1 MSDDSDNDL
10 ADLHL
15 MVGSQIA
22 FTNVPR
28 NMLIVSLLISIIGIS
43 MISTWALSESNSD
56 WEPVEA
62 QILDT
67 GVTDYW
73 CSGEGFFDEC
83 EYDGHFPTV
92 EFSWEIDGENFQ
104 SDDYILYPPNL
115 SSDSKAEQ
123 WLEERGIITGAIVT
137 GYVNPNDNSEAVL
150 LKQNWFDILL
160 KSGYIFCGL
169 PFLLCSILPIFLFV
183 TARRFESFLPKER
196 RKRYKLQRVS
206 HNSWITPIEATE
218 LQAEARSAWLKK
230 KQGSLSEEQWEE
242 LSSMAEYMDADSKDI
257 EGGKNQ
263 FTLLL
268 DGKKEIEIKV
278 HSQGDLFQK
287 ISNIESDSFIMYLE
301 DSKSKGRQLEFNF
314 LGDRGGD
321 DYLQIRELIVD
332 EEIRSEDVNV
342 EKNFQRI
349 FSFIKEALDNAN
361 NDDDWWNES

>member
-1 MSDDSDNDL
+1 MSEDSSNDL
-10 ADLHL
+10 AEISL
-15 MVGSQIA
+15 MVGSTFA

-28 NMLIVSLLISIIGIS
+28 NMLIVSLLISVIGIS
-43 MISTWALSESNSD
+43 LISSWALSESNSD

-62 QILDT
+62 QILHT
-67 GVTDYW
+67 MVN
-73 CSGEGFFDEC
+73 SGSCG
-83 EYDGHFPTV
+83 YDCTYNIPWV
-92 EFSWEIDGENFQ
+92 EFSWEIDGENYV

-115 SSDSKAEQ
+115 SSYSRAEQ
-123 WLEERGIITGAIVT
+123 WLENRGIIIGANIT

-150 LKQNWFDILL
+150 VKQNWLDIFLE
-160 KSGYIFCGL
+160 SGWGIL
-169 PFLLCSILPIFLFV
+169 SILISLLCNGLSIFLFIS
-183 TARRFESFLPKER
+183 ARRFESFIPKER
-196 RKRYKLQRVS
+196 RKRHKLLRLS
-206 HNSWITPIEATE
+206 SNSWTTPSEAKE

-230 KQGSLSEEQWEE
+230 KQGSLSEEEWEE
-242 LSSMAEYMDADSKDI
+242 LSSMAEFMDADSKDI

-278 HSQGDLFQK
+278 HSQGDLIQK

-321 DYLQIRELIVD
+321 DYLQIRELIAD
-332 EEIRSEDVNV
+332 EEIRSEEINV

-349 FSFIKEALDNAN
+349 FSFIKEALNNAN
-361 NDDDWWNES
+361 NDEDWWNES